1 MGGLS
6 YFAEYLEATGLFE
19 DFVEQCPLV
28 YLSNN
33 APAKRDVLGTIL
45 LSVLEGHTRYAHIC
59 SLVSAAI

>member
-1 MGGLS
+1 MSKVVVLQILNFSGVKDG
-6 YFAEYLEATGLFE
+6 
-19 DFVEQCPLV
+19 
-28 YLSNN
+28 LSNN

>member
-6 YFAEYLEATGLFE
+6 YFADFLKVTGVFE
-19 DFVEQCPLV
+19 NFVEQCPLI

-45 LSVLEGHTRYAHIC
+45 LSVLEGHTAYKKGTG
-59 SLVSAAI
+59 LL